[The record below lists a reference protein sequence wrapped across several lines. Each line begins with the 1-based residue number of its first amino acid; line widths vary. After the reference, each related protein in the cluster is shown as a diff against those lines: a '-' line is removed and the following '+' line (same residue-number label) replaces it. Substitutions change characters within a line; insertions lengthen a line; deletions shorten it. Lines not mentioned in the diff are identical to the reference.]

1 MPNLDRIANGR
12 GLLAG
17 TVGIIAGLIL
27 VISGVVAI
35 SFMGTILTYFLK
47 HYSANLS
54 PDEIAGM
61 KVVISVLAYLVGL
74 GGLLVIF
81 GGFMFLI
88 KHRISGRILIGLG
101 GGMAVAGLF
110 VTMAVAYAGSGFSS
124 PIFSISYFTVYWLG
138 AILAIIAMGISTR
151 V

>member
-1 MPNLDRIANGR
+1 V
-12 GLLAG
+12 
-17 TVGIIAGLIL
+17 VGIIAGLIL
-27 VISGVVAI
+27 IISGVISI

-54 PDEIAGM
+54 PDETYGL

-81 GGFMFLI
+81 GGFMFLL
-88 KHRISGRILIGLG
+88 KHRIAGRIMMSLG
-101 GGMAVAGLF
+101 GGMAVVGLI
-110 VTMAVAYAGSGFSS
+110 VTMVVAYAGSGFSS

-138 AILAIIAMGISTR
+138 AILALTAMGISR
-151 V
+151 MA